1 MRTILC
7 RRGKGEEA
15 LARMREL
22 IGKLKLTVNR
32 CHSLGGR
39 PRSGR
44 RSCQQRRALAHSHR
58 SAGSCGSIE
67 PTRFSRRHPL
77 EPRRGNRSLLRGTS
91 RWSTRSLPRATHEC
105 NELNVACC
113 AGFRTECRTCRRARA
128 AGVRKAPR
136 HEIAV
141 CGALAVPR
149 ALWGIER
156 DVGLKE
162 NDAKRSSPWLR
173 SKAWVSL
180 QG

>member
-22 IGKLKLTVNR
+22 MGKLKLTVNR

-58 SAGSCGSIE
+58 SVGSCGSIE
-67 PTRFSRRHPL
+67 PTRFSRHHPL

-91 RWSTRSLPRATHEC
+91 GWSTRSLRRAGHEC
-105 NELNVACC
+105 NELNVAC
-113 AGFRTECRTCRRARA
+113 
-128 AGVRKAPR
+128 
-136 HEIAV
+136 
-141 CGALAVPR
+141 
-149 ALWGIER
+149 
-156 DVGLKE
+156 
-162 NDAKRSSPWLR
+162 WLR
-173 SKAWVSL
+173 REDSYLEACVSAVWGAADASETASKRQTAPTPLTPNDGKRPALGCGS
-180 QG
+180 